1 MPWGETVEERKKRF
15 LHAFGEAGA
24 NRGAVCAEYGISR
37 KAGYALWNRY
47 EAGGEAALKAGSRRP
62 LHSPDRL
69 PEELEQRI
77 VELRRE
83 LRWGPRKL
91 RHALQEEKWERVPS
105 KSTIEAVLKRN
116 GCVNEGRSR
125 KSRAFERFEH
135 EQPNE
140 LWQADFKGHFGLG
153 SGGRCH
159 PLLVV
164 DDHSR
169 YLVTLRACGDEQ
181 RGTVQAILVDAF
193 REVGL
198 PSRMLM
204 DNGPPWGS
212 AGEDAYT
219 GLELWLMRLGV
230 RVSHGKPRRPQTQ
243 GKVERLNRTLGEELE
258 LAFTDNVDAQRHF
271 DVYRPRYNER
281 RPHEA
286 LGMQTPASRYRVS
299 ERAYPE
305 QLPPIEY
312 GEGENVKR
320 VQDGGRINYGGRR
333 WRVGKAFVGLP
344 VALRQEEEWKVKV
357 WFCAQEIAEL
367 DLRGGTAS
375 GLCG

>member
-1 MPWGETVEERKKRF
+1 MEERKREF
-15 LHAFGEAGA
+15 LKAFGEAGA
-24 NRGAVCAEYGISR
+24 NRRAVCAEYGISR
-37 KAGYALWNRY
+37 KTGYALWNRWQ
-47 EAGGEAALKAGSRRP
+47 ANGESALRPGSRRP

-69 PEELEQRI
+69 PMELEQRI

-91 RHALQEEKWERVPS
+91 RHALLEEKRERVPS

-116 GCVNEGRSR
+116 GCVNEERSR
-125 KSRAFERFEH
+125 KSGAYERFEH
-135 EQPNE
+135 EQPND

-153 SGGRCH
+153 NGERCH

-169 YLVTLRACGDEQ
+169 YLVALRACGNEQ
-181 RGTVQAILVDAF
+181 RGTVQAILEEAF

-198 PSRMLM
+198 PRRMLM

-212 AGEDAYT
+212 AGEDGYT
-219 GLELWLMRLGV
+219 GLEVWLMQLGV
-230 RVSHGKPRRPQTQ
+230 KVSHGKPRRPQTQ

-258 LAFTDNVDAQRHF
+258 LAFRDNEDAQQGF
-271 DVYRPRYNER
+271 DIYRPRYNER

-286 LGMQTPASRYRVS
+286 LGMQTPASRYRAS
-299 ERAYPE
+299 ERTYPE
-305 QLPPIEY
+305 RLPAIEY
-312 GEGENVKR
+312 EERDEVRR
-320 VQDGGRINYGGRR
+320 VQAGGRISYQGRQ
-333 WRVGKAFVGLP
+333 WRVGRAFQGQP
-344 VALRQEEEWKVKV
+344 VAVRQEEEGKAKVY
-357 WFCAQEIAEL
+357 FCRQEIAEL
-367 DLRGGTAS
+367 DLRGGSTS